1 MAWDKIEVNHL
12 DVFNSIVGG
21 GLVFPAIITDPGGGV
36 FSAHKGHF
44 GQGSSVIPFSASLV
58 AGPLAP
64 VPPVIPSPLTWN
76 FIGMGL
82 ETGVRNQIGADIKVG
97 TDVSLGP
104 LAIRYNTLSSKIVG
118 KESAVTP
125 SKSAVAPSEKHIS
138 AAGNLIGNWII
149 MGVPFA
155 SVIAHI
161 AHSDARLKKNI
172 EPIPNS
178 TSLAKV
184 LQLNPVS
191 YKWRKDMVSSSFF
204 KAHGGEKQIGLIAQE
219 VEDIVPEVMKEK
231 KVQDNDKEKWKGL
244 NYSKLT
250 TILIGAVKEQQAQI
264 EKLQERISVLESK

>member
-44 GQGSSVIPFSASLV
+44 GQGSSILPFSASLV

-76 FIGMGL
+76 FLGMGL

-118 KESAVTP
+118 KECAVTP
-125 SKSAVAPSEKHIS
+125 SKSAVAPSEKHIA
-138 AAGNLIGNWII
+138 AAGKLLGGWVYNGLPLG
-149 MGVPFA
+149 FL
-155 SVIAHI
+155 HQ
-161 AHSDARLKKNI
+161 HSDIRLKKNI
-172 EPIPNS
+172 EPIPS
-178 TSLAKV
+178 ALTKV
-184 LQLNPVS
+184 LQLNPV
-191 YKWRKDMVSSSFF
+191 YYEWRKDILPSSFI
-204 KAHGGEKQIGLIAQE
+204 KNHRSGRQIGLIAQE
-219 VEDIVPEVMKEK
+219 VEKVVPEIVKDEK
-231 KVQDNDKEKWKGL
+231 IYERDWKGV
-244 NYSKLT
+244 NYEKLT
-250 TILIGAVKEQQAQI
+250 PLLIGAIKEQQAQI
-264 EKLQERISVLESK
+264 GELQERISVLESK